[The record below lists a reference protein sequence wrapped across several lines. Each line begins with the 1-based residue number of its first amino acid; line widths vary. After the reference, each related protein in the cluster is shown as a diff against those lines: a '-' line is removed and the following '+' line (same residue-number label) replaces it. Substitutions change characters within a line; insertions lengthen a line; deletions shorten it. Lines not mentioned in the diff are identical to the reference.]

1 MQTKKSKNNNKYKI
15 IDPAVAFD
23 LVCGMELDAD
33 SIKASADYKGKTYY
47 FCAIHCKNHFTA
59 DPVKYAGE

>member
-1 MQTKKSKNNNKYKI
+1 MQTKKIKGNKKYKT

-33 SIKASADYKGKTYY
+33 SIKASADYKGTTYY

>member
-1 MQTKKSKNNNKYKI
+1 MQTKKSKDNKKHKT
-15 IDPAVAFD
+15 IDPEVVFD

-33 SIKASADYKGKTYY
+33 GVKATADYKGKTYY

-59 DPVKYAGE
+59 DPMKYVGE

>member
-1 MQTKKSKNNNKYKI
+1 MQTKKSKNNKNYKF
-15 IDPAVAFD
+15 IDPEVAID

>member
-1 MQTKKSKNNNKYKI
+1 MQTKKTKGRKNYRS
-15 IDPAVAFD
+15 IDSEVEID

-33 SIKASADYKGKTYY
+33 NSKASADYKGKTYF

-59 DPVKYAGE
+59 DPVKYVGE

>member
-1 MQTKKSKNNNKYKI
+1 M
-15 IDPAVAFD
+15 AFD

-33 SIKASADYKGKTYY
+33 GIKATADYKGKTYY

>member
-1 MQTKKSKNNNKYKI
+1 MQTKKSKNNKNNKL
-15 IDPAVAFD
+15 IDPTVAFD

-59 DPVKYAGE
+59 DPVKYVGE

>member
-1 MQTKKSKNNNKYKI
+1 MQTKKSKKNKKYKT
-15 IDPAVAFD
+15 IDQALVFD

-59 DPVKYAGE
+59 DPVKYVGE

>member
-1 MQTKKSKNNNKYKI
+1 MQTKKSKKNKKYKN
-15 IDPAVAFD
+15 IDQALVFD

-59 DPVKYAGE
+59 DPVKYVGE

>member
-1 MQTKKSKNNNKYKI
+1 MQTKKIKGNKKYKI

-47 FCAIHCKNHFTA
+47 FCAIHCKNHFAA

>member
-1 MQTKKSKNNNKYKI
+1 MQTKKLKGNKKYKNH
-15 IDPAVAFD
+15 DPAVAFD

>member
-1 MQTKKSKNNNKYKI
+1 MQTKKLKGNKKFKNL
-15 IDPAVAFD
+15 DPAVSFD

>member
-1 MQTKKSKNNNKYKI
+1 MQTKKTKSRKNYKS
-15 IDPAVAFD
+15 IDSEVEID

-33 SIKASADYKGKTYY
+33 NSKANADYKGKTYY

-59 DPVKYAGE
+59 DPVKYVGE

>member
-1 MQTKKSKNNNKYKI
+1 MQTKKINKKYKHL
-15 IDPAVAFD
+15 DPAVAFD
-23 LVCGMELDAD
+23 LVCGMELDED
-33 SIKASADYKGKTYY
+33 SIKASADYKGKKYY

>member
-1 MQTKKSKNNNKYKI
+1 MQTKKSKNNKNYKF
-15 IDPAVAFD
+15 IDPAVAID

-33 SIKASADYKGKTYY
+33 NIKASADYKDKTYH

-59 DPVKYAGE
+59 DPVKYVGE

>member
-1 MQTKKSKNNNKYKI
+1 MQTKKSKGNKKYKI
-15 IDPAVAFD
+15 IDPAVVFD

-33 SIKASADYKGKTYY
+33 NIKASADYKGKTYY

-59 DPVKYAGE
+59 DPVKYVGE